1 MLTALIRIA
10 TILAVAAS
18 SPPAA
23 MAGNSAFEAEVRP
36 HVEQL
41 LADGAPGVIVLKRD
55 GSGVSRF
62 AAGIGELEAATPIDA
77 RDRVRAGSLVKTFV
91 AVVVAQL
98 AAEGQLALDDD
109 IARFL
114 PGLIRTAEPI
124 TVRQLLNH
132 TSGLFD
138 YWSDEGFFAD
148 LLADPARAWTP
159 TGLVEYASRHEPA
172 NAPGAAWHYSN
183 TNYIALG
190 MIIEAVT
197 GQPLEV
203 ALARRIFGPLDL
215 RQTSFDTD
223 AEIEGAHAHGYAIL
237 GEPAPVDVTF
247 VSPSAAWAAGGGLVS
262 TADDLATFYKAL
274 MTGELVTPA
283 LLAEMLTTVPAREG
297 MAYGLGIAEVT
308 LPCGTAWGHQGEF
321 PGYLN
326 FALTSRDGARQ
337 AVVLVN
343 FYSLSD
349 AGRADF
355 LELVALSFCS

>member
-10 TILAVAAS
+10 AILAVAAL

-23 MAGNSAFEAEVRP
+23 MAGTSALEAEVHP
-36 HVEQL
+36 LVEQL
-41 LADGAPGVIVLKRD
+41 LADGAPGVIVFKRD
-55 GSGVSRF
+55 GSDLGRF
-62 AAGIGELEAATPIDA
+62 AVGSGELEAATPIDA

-138 YWSDEGFFAD
+138 YWSDERFFAD

-159 TGLVEYASRHEPA
+159 TELVEYASEHEPA
-172 NAPGAAWHYSN
+172 NAPGTAWHYSN

-197 GQPLEV
+197 GQPLQV
-203 ALARRIFGPLDL
+203 ALATRIFAPLGL
-215 RQTSFDTD
+215 RHTSFDTG

-237 GEPAPVDVTF
+237 GDPAPVDVTF

-262 TADDLATFYKAL
+262 TADDLADFYAAL
-274 MTGELVTPA
+274 MMGELVTPA
-283 LLAEMLTTVPAREG
+283 LLSEMLTTVPAREG
-297 MAYGLGIAEVT
+297 LAYGLGIAEVT

-326 FALTSRDGARQ
+326 FALTSRDGDRQ
-337 AVVLVN
+337 AIVLVN

-355 LELVALSFCS
+355 LELVSTAFCG